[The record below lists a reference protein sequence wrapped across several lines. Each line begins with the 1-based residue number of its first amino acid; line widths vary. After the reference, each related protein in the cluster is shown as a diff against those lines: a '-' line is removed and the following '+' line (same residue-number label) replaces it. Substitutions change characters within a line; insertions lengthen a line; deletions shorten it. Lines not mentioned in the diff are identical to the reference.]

1 VPHSLRPVV
10 PGSPLSPGS
19 GGFPETPRVLLLA
32 APAGPGVERYLA
44 AVQEA
49 LRAGGAA
56 LTRLDLPAPGGD
68 APDRPDA
75 TRPDTTGQ
83 AITRL
88 DAPPRRGLLSRPA
101 DLLAR
106 TPFGTGGQARSGPQ
120 AGTGAQLAARV
131 DVARR
136 AAGAARRFGHLDAL
150 VAGHPSLIKSAAG
163 AASLGGARRVP
174 VLCYGADIWRMPSTD
189 RALLARHP
197 LIYPVTVSSFS
208 AGALAGTRL
217 ARLLPP
223 GVPAAWRAALLA
235 EGARRRPHPPVP
247 TLLSVFPLASWSDK
261 GLPTLLAALEL
272 TRAELGPVRLV
283 VAGQGPA
290 PGALHE
296 LLSATPDAE
305 LLESPPDEALARLYA
320 TADLYALCTR
330 TRTGGADASAE
341 GYGLTLLEA
350 QLAGCAV
357 VGPAHGGS
365 RDAYQEGVT
374 GLTPADESPRALA
387 EVLAGLLRDR
397 ARLTRI
403 GRRGAEWA
411 ASVTRPDDHQ
421 RAVFQTLL
429 GTSPPQP
436 PAAAVAAVAAAPT
449 APTQPD
455 GRRSPDLPRPLY
467 SR

>member
-1 VPHSLRPVV
+1 MPHSLRPVS
-10 PGSPLSPGS
+10 PGSSLPPGS
-19 GGFPETPRVLLLA
+19 GGAPTTPRVLLLA
-32 APAGPGVERYLA
+32 APAGPGVERYVG
-44 AVQEA
+44 AVEEA
-49 LRAGGAA
+49 LLAGGAT
-56 LTRLDLPAPGGD
+56 LTRLDLPPAGLADGL
-68 APDRPDA
+68 DRPE
-75 TRPDTTGQ
+75 TVRPGE
-83 AITRL
+83 
-88 DAPPRRGLLSRPA
+88 PGRRGLFGRRT

-106 TPFGTGGQARSGPQ
+106 TPFGTGAQAS
-120 AGTGAQLAARV
+120 TGAQLAARV

-150 VAGHPSLIKSAAG
+150 VAGHPSLLKAAAG

-174 VLCYGADIWRMPSTD
+174 VLCYGADIWRMPPTD

-197 LIYPVTVSSFS
+197 LVYPVTVSSFS

-223 GVPAAWRAALLA
+223 GVPAGWRAALLA
-235 EGARRRPHPPVP
+235 EGARRRPQPPVP
-247 TLLSVFPLASWSDK
+247 TVLSVFPLTAWADK
-261 GLPTLLAALEL
+261 GLPTLLAALE
-272 TRAELGPVRLV
+272 TARAELGRVRLV
-283 VAGQGPA
+283 VAGHGPA

-296 LLSATPDAE
+296 LLSAPPDTE
-305 LLESPPDEALARLYA
+305 LHESPEDETLARLYA

-330 TRTGGADASAE
+330 TRTGGTRPSGE

-374 GLTPADESPRALA
+374 GVTPVDESPRALA
-387 EVLAGLLRDR
+387 QVLVGLLRDR

-411 ASVTRPDDHQ
+411 ESVTRPDDHL

-429 GTSPPQP
+429 GVPPTPPPDP
-436 PAAAVAAVAAAPT
+436 PAAAIGAAAAPNGSVPSDQRAGSDRPRT
-449 APTQPD
+449 
-455 GRRSPDLPRPLY
+455 LPAASLAWPRD
-467 SR
+467 

>member
-1 VPHSLRPVV
+1 MS
-10 PGSPLSPGS
+10 PGSSLPPGS
-19 GGFPETPRVLLLA
+19 GGTPETPRVLLLTA
-32 APAGPGVERYLA
+32 QAGPGVDRYVA
-44 AVQEA
+44 AVEEA
-49 LRAGGAA
+49 LLAGGAT
-56 LTRLDLPAPGGD
+56 LTRLDLPSAGLAD
-68 APDRPDA
+68 SIDRPETA
-75 TRPDTTGQ
+75 ARP
-83 AITRL
+83 AE
-88 DAPPRRGLLSRPA
+88 PERRGLLARRA

-106 TPFGTGGQARSGPQ
+106 TPFGAGVGPQ
-120 AGTGAQLAARV
+120 PGTGAQLAARV

-150 VAGHPSLIKSAAG
+150 VAGHPSLIKTAAG

-174 VLCYGADIWRMPSTD
+174 VLCYGADIWRIPPTD

-197 LIYPVTVSSFS
+197 LIYPVTVSSFC

-223 GVPAAWRAALLA
+223 GVPARWRAALLA
-235 EGARRRPHPPVP
+235 EGGRRRPHPPVP
-247 TLLSVFPLASWSDK
+247 TVLSVFPLAAWADK
-261 GLPTLLAALEL
+261 GLPTLLAALEV

-283 VAGQGPA
+283 VAGRGPA
-290 PGALHE
+290 PGALLE
-296 LLSATPDAE
+296 LMSATPDAE
-305 LLESPPDEALARLYA
+305 LHESPEDETLARLYA

-330 TRTGGADASAE
+330 TRTGGTRPCGE

-374 GLTPADESPRALA
+374 GVTPVDESPRALA
-387 EVLAGLLRDR
+387 DVLVGLLRDR
-397 ARLTRI
+397 ARLTRT

-411 ASVTRPDDHQ
+411 ELVTRPDDHL

-429 GTSPPQP
+429 GGPPTVP
-436 PAAAVAAVAAAPT
+436 PGPPAAAAVAAAVQNGSAPPDQRT
-449 APTQPD
+449 APDRPRT
-455 GRRSPDLPRPLY
+455 LPAASLAWPRD
-467 SR
+467 